1 MATDAAVQVLTER
14 VSHAIDDLKEMKGQL
29 ASVNQGVVLMA
40 ALQERVNTID
50 GKTNRL
56 FEVSDA
62 TKTEMGK
69 LSSQMDVHSRMWK
82 LIGTALL
89 ACIGVL
95 GWAATQ
101 YGNFRDLAARVSVLE
116 RLTQERTK

>member
-62 TKTEMGK
+62 TKTEIGK

-116 RLTQERTK
+116 RVTQERTK

>member
-1 MATDAAVQVLTER
+1 M
-14 VSHAIDDLKEMKGQL
+14 
-29 ASVNQGVVLMA
+29 
-40 ALQERVNTID
+40 NTID